1 MDVLDTELGDLDD
14 YYTVNLPE
22 SQWTSIDKWFGDNV
36 SLTSLVMTEQNKI
49 KKTIEKGRRKNIRT
63 GIPTVDV
70 MLNGLFPG
78 EVLYIGNTE
87 ENCSNAFGF
96 NIVKNFAIEKNKKLQ
111 IFNCGR
117 GEYSYARGI
126 LSLCSGIDEFE
137 LLIGENLSE
146 DELDIIEE
154 CVEKIQKSNI
164 SINSS
169 PNIAVEDICDNITML
184 EPKEYP
190 ELILVDNLCF
200 VTTKKK
206 SKNKSQEYR
215 IVSQKLWKLAKDTKI
230 PIVILGPLSKQRS
243 KMKNYYPTAKDM
255 PAENMLESFDKILM
269 VHRDANEKNKEI
281 IKVTSVKNPDG
292 KYGFRMLQCNKY
304 CYGLNELNMGV
315 KRNKKYP

>member
-1 MDVLDTELGDLDD
+1 M
-14 YYTVNLPE
+14 
-22 SQWTSIDKWFGDNV
+22 
-36 SLTSLVMTEQNKI
+36 
-49 KKTIEKGRRKNIRT
+49 
-63 GIPTVDV
+63 
-70 MLNGLFPG
+70 
-78 EVLYIGNTE
+78 
-87 ENCSNAFGF
+87 
-96 NIVKNFAIEKNKKLQ
+96 
-111 IFNCGR
+111 
-117 GEYSYARGI
+117 
-126 LSLCSGIDEFE
+126 
-137 LLIGENLSE
+137 IGENLSE

-169 PNIAVEDICDNITML
+169 PNIAVEDICDNITIL

-215 IVSQKLWKLAKDTKI
+215 IVSYKLWKLAKDTKI

-243 KMKNYYPTAKDM
+243 KMKNYHPTAKDM
-255 PAENMLESFDKILM
+255 PTENMLESFDKILM

-292 KYGFRMLQCNKY
+292 KYGFRMLRFDKY
-304 CYGLNELNMGV
+304 CYELNELNVGV